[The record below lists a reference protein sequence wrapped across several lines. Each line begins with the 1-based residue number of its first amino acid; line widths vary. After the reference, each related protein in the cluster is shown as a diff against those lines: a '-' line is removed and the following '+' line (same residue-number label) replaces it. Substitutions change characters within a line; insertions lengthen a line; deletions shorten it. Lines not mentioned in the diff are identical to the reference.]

1 MGTGRSGIPKGVTRT
16 NLKGD
21 LRVRAKS
28 LGFELTMSDATARK
42 YKDTLGQMF
51 EELGKFQ
58 AAMKETDDMI
68 TGAGGT
74 LSVRLLGY
82 NTLGQTNAGGEVV
95 VNSSYMSRPKELLD
109 TLPHEHTHNLVHT
122 LITKELGFKPGSS
135 EFYKAYT
142 DAVIEHTINQEA
154 LVKYK
159 NYMSRAIDREIRD
172 VTAKLGSDQ
181 FGSMAKQMIDQL
193 KQDKSNLASLTIE
206 QAAKNSGMRSYATRQ
221 YPWAPKGHYIEM
233 PTVAAEMFQKSG
245 YNFKELL
252 KTSPYSYFVMQT
264 LYSRLH
270 KGEKKK

>member
-1 MGTGRSGIPKGVTRT
+1 MGTGRSGIPKGVTRK

-28 LGFELTMSDATARK
+28 LGYELKMSDATVRK
-42 YKDTLGQMF
+42 YKGALDPML
-51 EELGKFQ
+51 EELRKFQ
-58 AAMKETDDMI
+58 AAMRETDDMI

-74 LSVRLLGY
+74 LSVRKLSYSLG
-82 NTLGQTNAGGEVV
+82 GQTNASGEVV
-95 VNSSYMSRPKELLD
+95 VNSLYMSSPGELLD

-159 NYMSRAIDREIRD
+159 NYMRRVIDREISKA
-172 VTAKLGSDQ
+172 TAQIGNRTDSVAQ
-181 FGSMAKQMIDQL
+181 FMMNNL
-193 KQDKSNLASLTIE
+193 KAERARIQNLTIE
-206 QAAKNSGMRSYATRQ
+206 EAAKNSGMRSYATRQ

-233 PTVAAEMFQKSG
+233 PTVATEMFHKSG
-245 YNFKELL
+245 YNFRQLL
-252 KTSPYSYFVMQT
+252 KTSPYSFFVMQT

-270 KGEKKK
+270 RGGKKK